1 MFNFRVTNCQ
11 IIYKMHQNL
20 YKITPFF
27 LFTFYFIIVIYFK
40 TNMFV
45 SQDEDSK
52 KKKKL
57 SPSSGAG
64 RHKYLMIIRL
74 YVSFH

>member
-1 MFNFRVTNCQ
+1 
-11 IIYKMHQNL
+11 MHQNL

-27 LFTFYFIIVIYFK
+27 VYFLFHNSYLFLKKYDLVLK
-40 TNMFV
+40 MRNP
-45 SQDEDSK
+45 